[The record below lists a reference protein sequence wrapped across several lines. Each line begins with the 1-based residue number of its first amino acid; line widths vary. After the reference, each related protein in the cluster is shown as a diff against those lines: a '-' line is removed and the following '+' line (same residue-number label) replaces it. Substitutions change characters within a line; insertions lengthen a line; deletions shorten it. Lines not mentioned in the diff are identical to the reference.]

1 MKLLVALIV
10 LFSAS
15 FCNALGFKAVPGSE
29 YIQVTKSPFDRFVIK
44 NKTVLTKYD
53 KIIFK
58 KLAFDEFLIKPSPSK
73 AIDRTWNLTKEDKDQ
88 YAEFFK
94 SELLDIYAG
103 DYAQQMFG
111 LGEGKFPNTLLAKP
125 ELLTLLPLVAHN
137 GEDISGAMH
146 LERVESFGSLSIR
159 ITLVDS
165 VTNEIVAI
173 IEDGKDLN
181 VRSTSR
187 FANNKSNN
195 NYAWQKTF
203 NLWLTD
209 LKSTLIEL
217 KAKE

>member
-1 MKLLVALIV
+1 MKLLFTLIM
-10 LFSAS
+10 LFAAS
-15 FCNALGFKAVPGSE
+15 FCNALGFKSIPNSE
-29 YIQVTKSPFDRFVIK
+29 YIQVTKSPFDRFVVKDKKI
-44 NKTVLTKYD
+44 LTKYD

-58 KLAFDEFLIKPSPSK
+58 KLAFDEFVIKPSYNK
-73 AIDRTWNLTKEDKDQ
+73 AIDRTWILTTEDKDQ

-103 DYAQQMFG
+103 EYAQQLFG
-111 LGEGKFPNTLLAKP
+111 LGEGRLPNTLLAKP

-146 LERVESFGSLSIR
+146 LERVESFGSLSMR

-181 VRSTSR
+181 VKSTSR
-187 FANNKSNN
+187 FANNKATNA
-195 NYAWQKTF
+195 YAWQKNF
-203 NLWLTD
+203 NVWLTN
-209 LKSTLIEL
+209 LKSTLVEL

>member
-1 MKLLVALIV
+1 MKLLFTLIL

-15 FCNALGFKAVPGSE
+15 FCNALGFKAVPNSE
-29 YIQVTKSPFDRFVIK
+29 FVQVTKSPFDRFVIK
-44 NKTVLTKYD
+44 NKKILTKYD

-58 KLAFDEFLIKPSPSK
+58 KLAFDEFEIKRSPSK
-73 AIDRTWNLTKEDKDQ
+73 TIDRTWILTNEDKDQ

-103 DYAQQMFG
+103 EYAQQLFG
-111 LGEGKFPNTLLAKP
+111 LGEGRSPNTLLAKP
-125 ELLTLLPLVAHN
+125 ELLNLLPLVAKH
-137 GEDISGAMH
+137 GEDISGTMH

-165 VTNEIVAI
+165 ITNEIVAI

-181 VRSTSR
+181 VRSTTR
-187 FANNKSNN
+187 FANNKSTN
-195 NYAWQKTF
+195 NYAWQKNF
-203 NLWLTD
+203 SLWLTN
-209 LKSTLIEL
+209 LKSTLTEL

>member
-1 MKLLVALIV
+1 MKLLFALII

-15 FCNALGFKAVPGSE
+15 FCNALGFKAVSGSE

-44 NKTVLTKYD
+44 SKTILTKYD

-58 KLAFDEFLIKPSPSK
+58 KLAFNEFVIKPSPSK

-88 YAEFFK
+88 YADSFK

-103 DYAQQMFG
+103 DYAQQLFG
-111 LGEGKFPNTLLAKP
+111 LGEGRFPNTLLAKP
-125 ELLTLLPLVAHN
+125 ELITLLPLVAQN

-173 IEDGKDLN
+173 VEDGKDLN
-181 VRSTSR
+181 VRSTTR

-195 NYAWQKTF
+195 AYAWQKNF

-209 LKSTLIEL
+209 LKSTLVEL
-217 KAKE
+217 KTKE

>member
-1 MKLLVALIV
+1 MKLLFTLAV
-10 LFSAS
+10 LLTAN
-15 FCNALGFKAVPGSE
+15 FCNALGFKAVTNSE

-44 NKTVLTKYD
+44 DKKILTKYD
-53 KIIFK
+53 KVIFK
-58 KLAFDEFLIKPSPSK
+58 KLAFDEFVIKRSPSK
-73 AIDRTWNLTKEDKDQ
+73 AIDRTWVLTNEDKDQ

-103 DYAQQMFG
+103 EYAQQLFG
-111 LGEGKFPNTLLAKP
+111 LGEGRSPNTLLARP
-125 ELLTLLPLVAHN
+125 ELLILLPLVAKN
-137 GEDISGAMH
+137 GEDISGTMH
-146 LERVESFGSLSIR
+146 LEGVESFGSLSIR

-187 FANNKSNN
+187 SANNKATN
-195 NYAWQKTF
+195 NYAWQKNF
-203 NLWLTD
+203 SLWLTN
-209 LKSTLIEL
+209 LKSTLTEL